1 MLYYP
6 CFSQGVPSAAEII
19 DFPAETKESEITL
32 KWKEA
37 EHNGSPITQ
46 YSVYR
51 RTVREDGTSLE
62 WKKIGEIKDPL
73 SLEVVVKVEK
83 GKEYEFVVT
92 ATNKFGEGGKEG
104 EKIRKIQVLGGMCIQ
119 VSLLL
124 CAPCVLFVDLHT
136 YSYPYIIQVVV
147 IK

>member
-1 MLYYP
+1 M
-6 CFSQGVPSAAEII
+6 
-19 DFPAETKESEITL
+19 

-37 EHNGSPITQ
+37 EHNGAPITQ

-62 WKKIGEIKDPL
+62 WKKISEIKDPL
-73 SLEVVVKVEK
+73 SLEAAVKVEK

-92 ATNKFGEGGKEG
+92 ATNKFGEGGKED
-104 EKIRKIQVLGGMCIQ
+104 EKIRIIQVLGGMCIQ

-124 CAPCVLFVDLHT
+124 CAPCVFFVDLPT
-136 YSYPYIIQVVV
+136 CSYPYIIQVVV